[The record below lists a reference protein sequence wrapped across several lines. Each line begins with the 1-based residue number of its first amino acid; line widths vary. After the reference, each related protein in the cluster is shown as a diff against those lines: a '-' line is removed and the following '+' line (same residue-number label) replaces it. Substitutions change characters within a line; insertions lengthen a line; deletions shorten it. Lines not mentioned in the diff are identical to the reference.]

1 LAIALGVAQA
11 CADQGA
17 ILLFSKTA
25 GYRHKSIPAGIAA
38 IKALGEQAG
47 LRVDATESAS
57 AFTDERLAPYRA
69 VVFLNTSGDVLDAD
83 EQAAFE
89 RFVKHGGGFVGIH
102 SASDTEYDWP
112 WYGRLVGAYFQNH
125 PAIQQAALLV
135 DRTEASTAHLPVRW
149 VRTDEWYN
157 FRDTS
162 WEPVRVL
169 IRLDESSYTG
179 GTMGATHPITWYH
192 SFDGG
197 RAWYTA
203 MGHTEESYAEPAFLQ
218 HLLEG
223 IKWAAGLS
231 PP

>member
-1 LAIALGVAQA
+1 MALGVGQA
-11 CADQGA
+11 SADQGA

-25 GYRHKSIPAGIAA
+25 GYRHKSIPAGVAA
-38 IKALGEQAG
+38 INALGEQAG

-57 AFTDERLAPYRA
+57 AFTDDQLAHYRA
-69 VVFLNTSGDVLDAD
+69 VVFLNTTGDVLDAN

-89 RFVKHGGGFVGIH
+89 RFIQRGGGFVGIH

-112 WYGRLVGAYFQNH
+112 WYGRLVGAYFQDH
-125 PAIQQAALLV
+125 PAIQQAALIV
-135 DRTEASTAHLPVRW
+135 DRADASTAHLPARW

-157 FRDTS
+157 FRDTA
-162 WEPVRVL
+162 WEPLRVL

-179 GTMGATHPITWYH
+179 GKMGAMHPITWYH

-203 MGHTEESYAEPAFLQ
+203 MGHTDESFAEPAFLQ
-218 HLLEG
+218 HLREG
-223 IKWAAGLS
+223 IKWAAGVS
-231 PP
+231 AP